1 MMSKIHIN
9 FSNLGTSSWNRW
21 LGHNLAKMRL
31 YPDSS
36 DKFVDRFEDQWSKAK
51 IICEMSLKGDL
62 RVTKYW
68 VIGTVHSPWFIVVVT
83 STVDLSHNSLNPC
96 C

>member
-21 LGHNLAKMRL
+21 LGHKLEKMRL

-51 IICEMSLKGDL
+51 IICEMSPKGGL

-68 VIGTVHSPWFIVVVT
+68 VVGTVHSRGP
-83 STVDLSHNSLNPC
+83 
-96 C
+96 

>member
-1 MMSKIHIN
+1 
-9 FSNLGTSSWNRW
+9 
-21 LGHNLAKMRL
+21 MRL